1 MQEAIQ
7 MTSPRAIAGALATLA
22 SLALAALYLPALF
35 RTSAPHPAL
44 PYGFTNP
51 SVAIEMVRTSDDV
64 RTLAEEPGSRRNLWH
79 RSGLTFDFLAI
90 TVFALLNLAQC
101 AALAE
106 RRFFGAL
113 WLAAAAATC
122 SAGGALF
129 DVVENFQLFALLDL
143 PANDPRLP
151 VRIAD
156 LSAATGWKWNLLFL
170 ALLLLSANFFRKER
184 RWEAVVGLLYLAAGG
199 IGLWGT
205 AHRSPAIET
214 GYTLLLWGIVGV
226 AVAWFPLN
234 RPSHEAEIART

>member
-1 MQEAIQ
+1 MV
-7 MTSPRAIAGALATLA
+7 SPRSFAGALATLA
-22 SLALAALYLPALF
+22 ALALGVLYLPALF
-35 RTSAPHPAL
+35 RPSIPHPAL
-44 PYGFTNP
+44 LYGFTNP
-51 SVAIEMVRTSDDV
+51 SVAIEMVRTPDDV

-90 TVFALLNLAQC
+90 TVFGLLNLAQC

-106 RRFFGAL
+106 RRFLGAL
-113 WLAAAAATC
+113 WLAAVAAICA
-122 SAGGALF
+122 AGGALF
-129 DVVENFQLFALLDL
+129 DVVENFQLFAILDL
-143 PANDPRLP
+143 PTNDPRLP

-170 ALLLLSANFFRKER
+170 ALLLLAANFFRKER

-214 GYTLLLWGIVGV
+214 GYVLLLWGIVGL
-226 AVAWFPLN
+226 AVAWFPFN
-234 RPSHEAEIART
+234 RPERKAETART